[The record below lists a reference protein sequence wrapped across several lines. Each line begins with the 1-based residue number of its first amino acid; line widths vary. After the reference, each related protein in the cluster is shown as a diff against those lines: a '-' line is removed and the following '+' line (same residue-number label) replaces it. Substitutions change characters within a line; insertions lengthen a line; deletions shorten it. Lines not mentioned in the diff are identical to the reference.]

1 MMWYYGGWG
10 WLWMSIMM
18 VIFWG
23 SILAL
28 AVWTIR
34 SFGGAKRDG
43 NAAMDTLRQRLASGA
58 ITQEEFE
65 KTKKMLQGS

>member
-1 MMWYYGGWG
+1 MMWYYCGWG

-23 SILAL
+23 GIFAL
-28 AVWTIR
+28 AVWEIR
-34 SFGGAKRDG
+34 SLGGTRRDG
-43 NAAMDTLRQRLASGA
+43 SVALDMLRQRLASGA

-65 KTKKMLQGS
+65 KTKKILEGS